1 MSREKSIT
9 LMGMSGVG
17 KTHFSLQLKDWGW
30 GHHSCDVEIGKD
42 LLDIEHEMQADD
54 IDELMHYLG
63 FLGDTEQGGKDF
75 DDYIKHQ
82 KFYKIAEMHS
92 LLQLKKRI
100 RRTETDYFVN
110 DSTGSFCEITDPDV
124 IDFVADQTL
133 IVYIKASGE
142 EEQTLLERAEKKPK
156 PIYYPPAQF
165 PEWIATY
172 LKDNNLTSTNQMAP
186 KDFARWVFPLLLD
199 SRKPKYQTIADKH
212 GITITSADLHACT
225 NEQDFKNLIGLTY
238 PQGTRPRPRGKS
250 RESLRG
256 V

>member
-1 MSREKSIT
+1 MSHKKAIT

-17 KTHFSLQLKDWGW
+17 KTHFSLKLKDWGW

-42 LLDIEHEMQADD
+42 LLDIDKEMQADD
-54 IDELMHYLG
+54 IDELMLYLG
-63 FLGDTEQGGKDF
+63 FLGDTAQGGKEF

-100 RRTETDYFVN
+100 RRTETEYFVN

-124 IDFVADQTL
+124 IDFVGDQTL
-133 IVYIKASGE
+133 IVYIQASGE
-142 EEQTLLERAEKKPK
+142 EENTLLERAENTPK

-172 LKDNNLTSTNQMAP
+172 LKNNGLTSTNDITPQ
-186 KDFARWVFPLLLD
+186 DFSRWVFPILLD
-199 SRKPKYQTIADKH
+199 SRKPKYQAIADKH
-212 GITITSADLHACT
+212 GITITSADLHSCETAA
-225 NEQDFKNLIGLTY
+225 EFKELIGIT
-238 PQGTRPRPRGKS
+238 
-250 RESLRG
+250 
-256 V
+256 